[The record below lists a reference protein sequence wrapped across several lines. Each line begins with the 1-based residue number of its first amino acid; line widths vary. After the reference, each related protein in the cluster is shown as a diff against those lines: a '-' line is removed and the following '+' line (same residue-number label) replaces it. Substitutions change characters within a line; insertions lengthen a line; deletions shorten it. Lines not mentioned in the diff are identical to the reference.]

1 MAQEEMEIPA
11 VLEEGV
17 EEEELIA
24 APTMTGLVE
33 LLQVQEIQEVESGQA
48 AQAEALAVGPVELV
62 PVEADRVPRFLQ
74 AEEEAVAQ
82 EAALQLLAVELPA
95 VLEVEAGAGLTAD
108 QTREVREVLAAV
120 EAVDA

>member
-1 MAQEEMEIPA
+1 MEIPA